1 MSDDDSELQRL
12 QAKRLAEMQKNISSR
27 ETVEEKPKSTEEKI
41 VNPREAL
48 IKQLGFRGLEV
59 LTNAE
64 SQFPNE
70 IKMVIDKLYE
80 LIKTGEITEIPTSG
94 IFVEVGLVPSTD
106 YLSNLVALDDYKR
119 VKIDPITQQTSVPG
133 IWAAGDCTN
142 VLYHQ
147 NNIAVGDAVKAIED
161 LYIWLKTGK

>member
-1 MSDDDSELQRL
+1 LSDDDSELQRL

-70 IKMVIDKLYE
+70 TKMIIDKLYE
-80 LIKTGEITEIPTSG
+80 LIKTGEITEVLDGGKLLELFRSIGLSVRMNTKINIQQDG
-94 IFVEVGLVPSTD
+94 KFVSLTDKLSTKPD
-106 YLSNLVALDDYKR
+106 NDD
-119 VKIDPITQQTSVPG
+119 
-133 IWAAGDCTN
+133 A
-142 VLYHQ
+142 
-147 NNIAVGDAVKAIED
+147 E
-161 LYIWLKTGK
+161 

>member
-27 ETVEEKPKSTEEKI
+27 ETVEETLKPTEEKI
-41 VNPREAL
+41 VNPRDVL

-70 IKMVIDKLYE
+70 TKMIIDKLYE
-80 LIKTGEITEIPTSG
+80 LIKTSEITEVLDGGKLLGLFRSIGLSVRMDTKINIQQDG
-94 IFVEVGLVPSTD
+94 KFVSLTD
-106 YLSNLVALDDYKR
+106 KLSNKPDNDD
-119 VKIDPITQQTSVPG
+119 
-133 IWAAGDCTN
+133 A
-142 VLYHQ
+142 
-147 NNIAVGDAVKAIED
+147 E
-161 LYIWLKTGK
+161 

>member
-27 ETVEEKPKSTEEKI
+27 EIVEEKPKSTEEKI

-70 IKMVIDKLYE
+70 TKMIIDKLYE
-80 LIKTGEITEIPTSG
+80 LIKTGEITEILDGGKLLGLFRSIGLSVKMDTKINIQQDG
-94 IFVEVGLVPSTD
+94 KFVSLTD
-106 YLSNLVALDDYKR
+106 KLSNKSDNDD
-119 VKIDPITQQTSVPG
+119 V
-133 IWAAGDCTN
+133 
-142 VLYHQ
+142 
-147 NNIAVGDAVKAIED
+147 E
-161 LYIWLKTGK
+161 

>member
-27 ETVEEKPKSTEEKI
+27 ETVDEKPKSTEEKT

-70 IKMVIDKLYE
+70 TKMIIDKLYE
-80 LIKTGEITEIPTSG
+80 LIKTGEITEVLDGGKLLGLFRSIGLNVKMDTKINIQQDG
-94 IFVEVGLVPSTD
+94 KFVSLTD
-106 YLSNLVALDDYKR
+106 KLSNKPNNDD
-119 VKIDPITQQTSVPG
+119 V
-133 IWAAGDCTN
+133 
-142 VLYHQ
+142 
-147 NNIAVGDAVKAIED
+147 E
-161 LYIWLKTGK
+161 

>member
-27 ETVEEKPKSTEEKI
+27 ETAEETPESTKSTEEKI
-41 VNPREAL
+41 VNSRDAL

-70 IKMVIDKLYE
+70 TKMVIDKLYE
-80 LIKTGEITEIPTSG
+80 LIKTGEITEILDGGKLLGLFRSIGLSVKMDTKINIQQDG
-94 IFVEVGLVPSTD
+94 KFVSLTD
-106 YLSNLVALDDYKR
+106 KLSNKSDD
-119 VKIDPITQQTSVPG
+119 V
-133 IWAAGDCTN
+133 
-142 VLYHQ
+142 
-147 NNIAVGDAVKAIED
+147 E
-161 LYIWLKTGK
+161 

>member
-27 ETVEEKPKSTEEKI
+27 ETVDEKPKSTEEKT

-64 SQFPNE
+64 SQFQNE
-70 IKMVIDKLYE
+70 TKMIIDKLYE
-80 LIKTGEITEIPTSG
+80 LIKTGEITEVLDGGKLLGLFRSIGLNVKMDTKINIQQDG
-94 IFVEVGLVPSTD
+94 KFVSLTD
-106 YLSNLVALDDYKR
+106 KLSNKSNNDD
-119 VKIDPITQQTSVPG
+119 V
-133 IWAAGDCTN
+133 
-142 VLYHQ
+142 
-147 NNIAVGDAVKAIED
+147 E
-161 LYIWLKTGK
+161 

>member
-27 ETVEEKPKSTEEKI
+27 ETVDEKPKTTEEKT

-70 IKMVIDKLYE
+70 TKMIIDKLYE
-80 LIKTGEITEIPTSG
+80 LIKTGEITEVLDGGKLLGLFRSIGLNVKMDTKINIQQDG
-94 IFVEVGLVPSTD
+94 KFVSLTD
-106 YLSNLVALDDYKR
+106 KLSNKSNNDD
-119 VKIDPITQQTSVPG
+119 V
-133 IWAAGDCTN
+133 
-142 VLYHQ
+142 
-147 NNIAVGDAVKAIED
+147 E
-161 LYIWLKTGK
+161 

>member
-27 ETVEEKPKSTEEKI
+27 ETVEETLKPTEEKI
-41 VNPREAL
+41 VNPRDVL

-70 IKMVIDKLYE
+70 TKMIIDKLYE
-80 LIKTGEITEIPTSG
+80 LIKTGEI
-94 IFVEVGLVPSTD
+94 VEVLDGGKLLGLFRSIGLSVRMDTKINIQQDGKFVSLTD
-106 YLSNLVALDDYKR
+106 KLSNKPDNDD
-119 VKIDPITQQTSVPG
+119 
-133 IWAAGDCTN
+133 A
-142 VLYHQ
+142 
-147 NNIAVGDAVKAIED
+147 E
-161 LYIWLKTGK
+161 